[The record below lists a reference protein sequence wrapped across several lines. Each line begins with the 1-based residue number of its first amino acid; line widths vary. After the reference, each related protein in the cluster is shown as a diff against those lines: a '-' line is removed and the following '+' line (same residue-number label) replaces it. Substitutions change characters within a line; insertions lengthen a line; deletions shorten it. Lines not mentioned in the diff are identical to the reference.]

1 MTLIKTFY
9 HLHSPPPRDK
19 QQQRPRQKSVCAALV
34 FLLNA
39 TPAFQFVPLVGAE
52 ALLLLLKKNKKE
64 NLNSQHTNICNQD

>member
-19 QQQRPRQKSVCAALV
+19 QQQRRRQKSVCAALV

-52 ALLLLLKKNKKE
+52 ALLLLFKKNKKE